1 MNIEILYED
10 ADLLVINKPAGLVVN
25 EAASQRGQ
33 TTIQSWFWQRLND
46 ASEVESQVEEDLLP
60 ENFDQRFGTPLEIFA
75 ERKGMVHRLDKET
88 SGTLVLAKN
97 PTSLVNLLAQF
108 KNRQTTK
115 KYLSLVHGRFG
126 IEADIISFP
135 IARSTQERTK
145 FRVDIM
151 GREALTFYQVK
162 ATYLGLNLNA
172 LSERG
177 VTEANL
183 KLLKKHKDSYQG
195 FSLVECWPKTGRT
208 HQLRVHL
215 AHIKH
220 PLVGDK
226 LYVGKKRRKLD
237 VIWCERHFLHASELS
252 FAHPRT
258 KQILTVV
265 APLPKELE
273 QTLAL
278 LIH

>member
-10 ADLLVINKPAGLVVN
+10 ADLVVINKPAGLVVN

-33 TTIQSWFWQRLND
+33 TTIQSWFWQRLNESGAVKTD
-46 ASEVESQVEEDLLP
+46 VEVELLP
-60 ENFDQRFGTPLEIFA
+60 ENFDDSFGTPTEVFA

-97 PTSLVNLLAQF
+97 PATLVNLLAQF
-108 KNRQTTK
+108 KNRLTTK
-115 KYLSLVHGRFG
+115 KYVSLVHGRFG
-126 IEADIISFP
+126 VTSDIISFP

-145 FRVDIM
+145 FRVDIT
-151 GREALTFYQVK
+151 GREATTLYQVK
-162 ATYLGLNLNA
+162 ATYLGLNLEA
-172 LSERG
+172 LKEQGVSE
-177 VTEANL
+177 VNL
-183 KLLKKHKDSYQG
+183 KLLKKNKDSYQG

-208 HQLRVHL
+208 HQIRVHL
-215 AHIKH
+215 AHVKH

-226 LYVGKKRRKLD
+226 IYVGKKRRKLD
-237 VIWCERHFLHASELS
+237 EIWCQRHFLHASELS

-258 KQILTVV
+258 KQTLTVA
-265 APLPKELE
+265 APLPSELE

-278 LIH
+278 LTS